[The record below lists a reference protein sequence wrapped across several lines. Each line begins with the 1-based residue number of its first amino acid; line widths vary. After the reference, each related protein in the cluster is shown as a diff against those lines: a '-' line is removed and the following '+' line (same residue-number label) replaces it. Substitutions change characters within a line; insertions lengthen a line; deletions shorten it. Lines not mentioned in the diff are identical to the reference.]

1 MSNLDAT
8 INEVGYEIAKI
19 LDENLINKL
28 LGVLA
33 QDGVYAMWVYALN
46 KVDWHYDEDC
56 EKFKQSKL
64 YKFLEQLNKFP
75 IQIDKKIIDESRD
88 EEICQLTE
96 EINKIINE
104 IKKEKD
110 KKEKQNKEKIK
121 KNKIKERED
130 KFNEFN
136 EFFLELS
143 KDVNQL
149 LFFKELLEK
158 ALIYA
163 RYHAKAMKDE

>member
-1 MSNLDAT
+1 MDNLDAV
-8 INEVGYEIAKI
+8 INKVGFEIAKI

-33 QDGVYAMWVYALN
+33 NDGVYAMWIYALN
-46 KVDWHYDEDC
+46 KIDWNYNEDC
-56 EKFKQSKL
+56 KKFRQSKL
-64 YKFLEQLNKFP
+64 YKFLEQLDKFP
-75 IQIDKKIIDESRD
+75 IQINKKIVDKNRD
-88 EEICQLTE
+88 NEICKLT
-96 EINKIINE
+96 KKINE
-104 IKKEKD
+104 LKKDKNNKTKKE
-110 KKEKQNKEKIK
+110 EKNK
-121 KNKIKERED
+121 KIKERDD
-130 KFNEFN
+130 KLN

-143 KDVNQL
+143 TDLNQL

>member
-1 MSNLDAT
+1 MDNLDAV
-8 INEVGYEIAKI
+8 INEVGFEIAKI

-33 QDGVYAMWVYALN
+33 NDGVYAMWIYALN
-46 KVDWHYDEDC
+46 KIDWNYDEDC
-56 EKFKQSKL
+56 EKFRQSKL
-64 YKFLEQLNKFP
+64 YKFLEQLDKFP
-75 IQIDKKIIDESRD
+75 IQINKKIVDENRD
-88 EEICQLTE
+88 NEICELTK
-96 EINKIINE
+96 EINNLTNE
-104 IKKEKD
+104 LKKDKNNKTKKE
-110 KKEKQNKEKIK
+110 EKNQ
-121 KNKIKERED
+121 KIKERDD
-130 KFNEFN
+130 KLN

-143 KDVNQL
+143 TDLNQL